1 MIKKICITLL
11 TATFLWAISAAE
23 AHISASELPTMFRG
37 MHQHSGAQET
47 PQIQNNVEADPQFQ
61 LMIPCPFAQ
70 IAKRYHKA
78 LQKIAGSSFSQP
90 LRNLLVAQATE
101 NKALAIQQTEER
113 MRLCA
118 KQACERLSYRGELLS
133 TPKAIKILKAIDK
146 IAD

>member
-1 MIKKICITLL
+1 MIKKICSVILFAL
-11 TATFLWAISAAE
+11 ILGEAPSVWASAFQQ
-23 AHISASELPTMFRG
+23 PYKMFRG
-37 MHQHSGAQET
+37 MHSPSNTLQV
-47 PQIQNNVEADPQFQ
+47 QNNAETRPQFQ

-78 LQKIAGSSFSQP
+78 LQKIAGSSLSQP

-118 KQACERLSYRGELLS
+118 KQACERLSYRGELLG